1 MEKYFI
7 FGAGNFG
14 RIALDIIGSERVS
27 CFIDNDEEKQGK
39 MYYGKE
45 IISLDCFLNRKENG
59 NIIISVSE
67 DKYEDI
73 IAQLKEKNITNFS
86 TFSEFKYEETKK
98 KLLERTNYLEIYNRA
113 IEWIKNNTNSGEGII
128 CNTNL
133 TKSYPEVSGYYIPT
147 LLRWGYKELAIQY
160 AQWLCGIQHAD
171 GAWYD
176 TEGNAP
182 YIFDTAQVLKG
193 LIAIREVMPE
203 VDQHII
209 NGCNWILSNM
219 TQEGR
224 VVSPVKD
231 IWGDNKTI
239 SELIHTY
246 CISPIREAG
255 ELFHNQIYIDAA
267 DKIAAYYTTECR
279 DEILNFNLLSHFY
292 AYVMEAMIDIGREDL
307 AREAMTKIAS
317 LQKESGAVPAYNNC
331 DWTCSTGLFQLA
343 LVWYRLGNIEN
354 GDKAFKYACKLQ
366 NKSGG
371 WYGSY
376 LLEDNANE
384 INNYFPDAEISWAN
398 KYFLDALYWKN
409 VTLFEKQSSIF
420 GDSISESDGR
430 YKCIKEIVAD
440 LPSDAKILDIG
451 CGKGRYIK
459 NLCRDYPDKIFYAV
473 DLSEKVLE
481 YFSVDYVEK
490 KKGNITNIPYKDNYF
505 DTVYSC
511 EALEHAVDIESAI
524 REMCRVTC
532 AGGKI
537 AILDKNREKLGYIEI
552 EEWEQWFDREEL
564 KQLMLQYCSDVFYT
578 DDIDYDG
585 RKSDGLF
592 GAWIG
597 TVR

>member
-1 MEKYFI
+1 MEEYLI
-7 FGAGNFG
+7 FGAGDFG
-14 RIALDIIGSERVS
+14 KMALHIIGSERVS
-27 CFIDNDEEKQGK
+27 CFIDNDEKKQGK

-45 IISLDCFLNRKENG
+45 VISLDSFLNRKENG
-59 NIIISVSE
+59 KIIISVSE
-67 DKYEDI
+67 EKYKDI
-73 IAQLKEKNITNFS
+73 IAQLKERNITNFS
-86 TFSEFKYEETKK
+86 TLSEFKYEETKK

-113 IEWIKNNTNSGEGII
+113 IEWIKNNTNIGEGVI

-133 TKSYPEVSGYYIPT
+133 PKSYPEVSGYYIPT

-160 AQWLCGIQHAD
+160 AQWLCEIQHAD
-171 GAWYD
+171 GSWYD
-176 TEGNAP
+176 TEDNAP

-209 NGCNWILSNM
+209 SGCNWILSNM

-231 IWGDNKTI
+231 IWGDSKTI

-246 CISPIREAG
+246 CISPIRDAG
-255 ELFHNQIYIDAA
+255 ELFHNQKYVEAA
-267 DKIAAYYTTECR
+267 DKIAIYYTTEWK

-307 AREAMTKIAS
+307 AREAMAKIAS

-331 DWTCSTGLFQLA
+331 DWVCSTGLFQLA

-376 LLEDNANE
+376 LSENNVNE

-409 VTLFEKQSSIF
+409 AMLFEKQSSTF
-420 GDSISESDGR
+420 GDSISELDGR
-430 YKCIKEIVAD
+430 YECIKEIVAD

-459 NLCRDYPDKIFYAV
+459 NLCKDYPDKNFFAV

-481 YFSVDYVEK
+481 YFSIDNVEK
-490 KKGNITNIPYKDNYF
+490 KRGNLTNIPYKDNYF
-505 DTVYSC
+505 DAVYSC

-532 AGGKI
+532 SGGKI

-552 EEWEQWFDREEL
+552 EEWEQWFDKDEL

>member
-331 DWTCSTGLFQLA
+331 DWTCSTRIISTGFS
-343 LVWYRLGNIEN
+343 LV
-354 GDKAFKYACKLQ
+354 
-366 NKSGG
+366 
-371 WYGSY
+371 
-376 LLEDNANE
+376 
-384 INNYFPDAEISWAN
+384 
-398 KYFLDALYWKN
+398 
-409 VTLFEKQSSIF
+409 
-420 GDSISESDGR
+420 
-430 YKCIKEIVAD
+430 
-440 LPSDAKILDIG
+440 
-451 CGKGRYIK
+451 
-459 NLCRDYPDKIFYAV
+459 
-473 DLSEKVLE
+473 
-481 YFSVDYVEK
+481 
-490 KKGNITNIPYKDNYF
+490 
-505 DTVYSC
+505 
-511 EALEHAVDIESAI
+511 
-524 REMCRVTC
+524 
-532 AGGKI
+532 
-537 AILDKNREKLGYIEI
+537 
-552 EEWEQWFDREEL
+552 
-564 KQLMLQYCSDVFYT
+564 
-578 DDIDYDG
+578 
-585 RKSDGLF
+585 
-592 GAWIG
+592 
-597 TVR
+597 